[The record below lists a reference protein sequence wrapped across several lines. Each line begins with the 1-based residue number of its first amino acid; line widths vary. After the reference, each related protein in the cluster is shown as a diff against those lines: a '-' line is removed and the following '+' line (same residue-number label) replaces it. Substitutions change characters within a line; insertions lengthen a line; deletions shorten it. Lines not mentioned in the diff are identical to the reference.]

1 MDVKILYKLWSD
13 FLDEYPINRIYQLSL
28 EEYTNPNRED
38 AFIYWIEKRLEKLGS
53 IWGGSAFKFGIYRRQ
68 DTTLKKPSK
77 GRIYGQEYA
86 WMTKYGQTEQEAF
99 KTVKERIIEIV
110 EAVKAGNLD
119 IIDAVDFSPAYKW
132 KLAFLY
138 QERDKPRIFPIYK
151 KECLFFHYQA
161 IDPTSKISKV
171 PYSLLYTS
179 LFDRYQEIGDVFQIS
194 THLWKEWESQKVQKT
209 KFWAV
214 PISWA
219 IGDSNE
225 AEQLCQKTEVV
236 SEDVSS
242 FLEKLL
248 SDKDISE
255 GDNIA
260 LLIDEDIRA
269 VGILTNTEPGDFTW
283 SQTPVNFPSELV
295 PIPTSEARELD
306 ASEIKAIWSKVSTA
320 PDKKDDAPK
329 FVAED
334 QIPKVEI
341 DIAPI
346 PTAPVTPQNIIL
358 FGPPGTGKTYSTIEH
373 ALQLVIGKDKV
384 DSMSADTRMRQFRK
398 LQQEDRVEFVT
409 FHQAYGY
416 EEFVEGLR
424 PVLGDD
430 TTNEVRYEL
439 HPGVF
444 KRIALKA
451 ASEGLRIKDESPPFD
466 ALWDR
471 LLKDV
476 SSEEDRVVKSIT
488 DKTYLMEVTSRGS
501 LGVHACSVD
510 DEGNISKSDD
520 HGQTASKTNVQLIWD
535 NRKELGSEPKYITF
549 DKTKALFA
557 EDRGSGGGHHY
568 TAIWMAYHEIFN
580 LTRSALLRKKELTGP
595 IEKVQKVLDKST
607 PGLVDFQ
614 FSSAS
619 PQYVLIIDEINRG
632 NISKILGE
640 LITLLE
646 PEKRLGSPDEL
657 KLPLSYSPEHRFA
670 VPPNLHIIG
679 TMNTADRSIAL
690 MDVALRRRFTFEELM
705 PDTSV
710 LQDEL
715 KNCVPDENFIDLVTD
730 IFITLN
736 NRIRFL
742 YDNDHQLGHAY
753 FMRVRNYKDL
763 NLAFTDRI
771 IPLLQEYFYGAWDKI
786 CTVLGCPYGED
797 GLPLRA
803 GSVVNENKYS
813 APIIKA
819 HLFEEGKT
827 IGFDHDE
834 YEDRLDFQINHEFT
848 NANQNPEKL
857 LPYFLGILN
866 LSTDEF
872 QDIKTRCETGILES
886 NGANRAASS

>member
-1 MDVKILYKLWSD
+1 M
-13 FLDEYPINRIYQLSL
+13 SL
-28 EEYTNPNRED
+28 EEYTNPNRDD

-68 DTTLKKPSK
+68 EIALKKPSK
-77 GRIYGQEYA
+77 GRIYGREYA
-86 WMTKYGQTEQEAF
+86 WMTKYGQNEQEAF
-99 KTVKERIIEIV
+99 KTVKERIIDII
-110 EAVKAGNLD
+110 EAVKTENLD
-119 IIDAVDFSPAYKW
+119 IIDAIDFSPAYKW

-138 QERDKPRIFPIYK
+138 QDRDNPRIFPIYK
-151 KECLFFHYQA
+151 KECLFFHYQT
-161 IDPTSKISKV
+161 IDPTSKITKV

-179 LFDRYQEIGDVFQIS
+179 LFDRYRKIGDVFQIF
-194 THLWKEWESQKVQKT
+194 THLWQEWESQKDQRVRY
-209 KFWAV
+209 WAV

-219 IGDSNE
+219 IGESNE
-225 AEQLCQKTEVV
+225 AEQLCQKTEVT
-236 SEDVSS
+236 SEDVSP

-248 SDKDISE
+248 SDKDISA

-260 LLIDEDIRA
+260 LLIDDNVRTI
-269 VGILTNTEPGDFTW
+269 GILTNSDPGDYSW
-283 SQTPVNFPSELV
+283 SQTPVDFPSELL
-295 PIPTSEARELD
+295 PIPTSEAKELE
-306 ASEIKAIWSKVSTA
+306 ASEVNTIWSKISK
-320 PDKKDDAPK
+320 PENKKLEQLKLKPK
-329 FVAED
+329 EQTGVIET
-334 QIPKVEI
+334 EI
-341 DIAPI
+341 VPI
-346 PTAPVTPQNIIL
+346 LTELVTPQNIIL
-358 FGPPGTGKTYSTIEH
+358 FGPPGTGKTYSTIER

-398 LQQEDRVEFVT
+398 LQQEGQVEFVT

-424 PVLGDD
+424 PVLGGD
-430 TTNEVRYEL
+430 TTSEVRYEL

-451 ASEGLRIKDESPPFD
+451 SSEGLRIKDESPTFD

-476 SSEEDRVVKSIT
+476 SSEENRVVKSIT

-501 LGVHACSVD
+501 LGFHACSVD
-510 DEGNISKSDD
+510 DEGDISKSDD
-520 HGQTASKTNVQLIWD
+520 YGQTASKTNVQLIWD
-535 NRKELGSEPKYITF
+535 NRKELGPQPKKITF

-580 LTRSALLRKKELTGP
+580 LARSATLQNKELSGP
-595 IEKVQKVLDKST
+595 IERVQKVLDKST

-614 FSSAS
+614 FSAAS

-690 MDVALRRRFTFEELM
+690 MDVALRRRFTFEELS
-705 PDTSV
+705 PDASV
-710 LQDEL
+710 LQGEL
-715 KNCVPDENFIDLVTD
+715 KKYVPDSNFIDLVTD
-730 IFITLN
+730 VFVTLN

-753 FMRVRNYKDL
+753 FMRVRNYQDL
-763 NLAFTDRI
+763 NLTFIDRI
-771 IPLLQEYFYGAWDKI
+771 IPLLQEYFYGAWGKI

-797 GLPLRA
+797 GRPLRT
-803 GSVVNENKYS
+803 GPVVNENRYL
-813 APIIKA
+813 APIIKS

-834 YEDRLDFQINHEFT
+834 YEDRLDFQVNQEFT
-848 NANQNPEKL
+848 KPSQTPEKL

-872 QDIKTRCETGILES
+872 QDKKTKCEAGILES
-886 NGANRAASS
+886 NGAHEAANS